1 MLRMPVDL
9 LVMRQ
14 QIALAV
20 GGPDKPAAAGVVE
33 ERLVA
38 APTERVVV
46 VVSVTMEE
54 PPVLLETSNDRA
66 VGLLDP
72 DAGKGLGSLSAVD
85 PALGVDG
92 EKEGEAK
99 TDAALVVVLAKGR
112 CGVNQTGTLGIGDIV
127 GKGPSAGSRSA
138 GPVKNGRS

>member
-1 MLRMPVDL
+1 MLRVPVDL
-9 LVMRQ
+9 LVVCQ

-20 GGPDKPAAAGVVE
+20 GGSDKPATAGVVE

-46 VVSVTMEE
+46 VVSVAVEE
-54 PPVLLETSNDRA
+54 TPTVFEISNDLA

-72 DAGKGLGSLSAVD
+72 YTGKGLGPLPAVD
-85 PALGVDG
+85 LAFGVDG

-99 TDAALVVVLAKGR
+99 ADTALVVVLAKGR
-112 CGVNQTGTLGIGDIV
+112 CGVDQTGALGIV
-127 GKGPSAGSRSA
+127 T
-138 GPVKNGRS
+138 